1 MEDVYGVNR
10 VTQTNRKFSQLID
23 NSIMD
28 GMGEKAWNKLSLKRR
43 REIIE
48 DIFNDEN
55 IEEKFHLT
63 KEERQEVLKK
73 QWAQE
78 G

>member
-28 GMGEKAWNKLSLKRR
+28 GMGEKAWNRLSLKRR

-55 IEEKFHLT
+55 IEEEFHLT